1 MTGEM
6 TMTLRLLLADDHP
19 LVLDGLENLF
29 KNEEDFEV
37 VGRCVNG
44 RETLAAAR
52 RHFPDVLILD
62 LRMAELGG
70 LEVLRRLAEERIPV
84 RTVVLTAGMR
94 EREMMEAVRLG
105 ALGVVLKESAPGV
118 LVDCVRAVA
127 RGERYLQPRFLQH
140 ALATAGANPP
150 EPSLTPRELD
160 LVRMVAQGLRNKQ
173 IAERLFITE
182 GTVKVHLHN
191 IYDKL
196 GLNGRLALLRYA
208 EDRGLA

>member
-1 MTGEM
+1 
-6 TMTLRLLLADDHP
+6 MTLRLVLADDHP

-29 KNEEDFEV
+29 KTEDGFEV
-37 VGRCVNG
+37 VARCVNG
-44 RETLAAAR
+44 RETLAAVR
-52 RHFPDVLILD
+52 RLFPDVLILD
-62 LRMAELGG
+62 LRMQEIGG
-70 LEVLRRLAEERIPV
+70 LEVLRRLNEERIVV

-94 EREMMEAVRLG
+94 EREMLESVRLG

-127 RGERYLQPRFLQH
+127 RGERYVQPRFLQQ
-140 ALATAGANPP
+140 AIATNGTTPA

-196 GLNGRLALLRYA
+196 GLDGRLALLRYA

>member
-1 MTGEM
+1 
-6 TMTLRLLLADDHP
+6 MTLKILLADDHP

-29 KNEEDFEV
+29 RNEEGFQV
-37 VGRCVNG
+37 VGRCING

-62 LRMAELGG
+62 LRMQEVGG
-70 LEVLRRLAEERIPV
+70 LEVLRRLNEERINV

-94 EREMMEAVRLG
+94 EREMLEAVRLG
-105 ALGVVLKESAPGV
+105 ALGVVLKESAPGI
-118 LVDCVRAVA
+118 LVDCVKAVA
-127 RGERYLQPRFLQH
+127 RGERYLQPRFLQR
-140 ALATAGANPP
+140 AVETSGASPP

-160 LVRMVAQGLRNKQ
+160 LVRMVAQGLRNRQ

-196 GLNGRLALLRYA
+196 GLDGRLALLRYA

>member
-1 MTGEM
+1 
-6 TMTLRLLLADDHP
+6 MTLKILLADDHP

-29 KNEEDFEV
+29 QTEEGFEV
-37 VGRCVNG
+37 VARCING

-52 RHFPDVLILD
+52 RHVPDVLILD
-62 LRMAELGG
+62 LRMQEMGG
-70 LEVLRRLAEERIPV
+70 LEVLRRLTEERIAV

-94 EREMMEAVRLG
+94 EREMLEAVRLG

-127 RGERYLQPRFLQH
+127 RGDRYIQPRFP
-140 ALATAGANPP
+140 ATRARRHRIGPP

-160 LVRMVAQGLRNKQ
+160 LVRMVAQGLRNRQ
-173 IAERLFITE
+173 IAERLLITE

-196 GLNGRLALLRYA
+196 GLDGRLALLRYA
-208 EDRGLA
+208 EDRGLT

>member
-1 MTGEM
+1 
-6 TMTLRLLLADDHP
+6 MTLRLLLADDHP

-29 KNEEDFEV
+29 RTEEGFEV
-37 VGRCVNG
+37 VARCVNG
-44 RETLAAAR
+44 QETLAAAHLHR
-52 RHFPDVLILD
+52 PDVIILD
-62 LRMAELGG
+62 LRMPDLGG
-70 LEVLRRLAEERIPV
+70 LDVLRRLNEDRLPI

-94 EREMMEAVRLG
+94 EREMLEAVRLG
-105 ALGVVLKESAPGV
+105 ALGVVLKESAPGL
-118 LVDCVRAVA
+118 LVDCVRTVA
-127 RGERYLQPRFLQH
+127 RGERYLQPRFLQRQVEMGE
-140 ALATAGANPP
+140 AISP

-160 LVRMVAQGLRNKQ
+160 LVRMVAQGLRNKE

-196 GLNGRLALLRYA
+196 SLDGRLALLRYA

>member
-1 MTGEM
+1 
-6 TMTLRLLLADDHP
+6 MTLRILLADDHP

-29 KNEEDFEV
+29 RTEEEFEV
-37 VGRCVNG
+37 VARCVNG
-44 RETLAAAR
+44 RETLAAIH
-52 RHFPDVLILD
+52 RHVPDVLILD
-62 LRMAELGG
+62 LRMQEIGG
-70 LEVLRRLAEERIPV
+70 LEVLRRLNEERIAV

-127 RGERYLQPRFLQH
+127 RGERYLQPRFLQQ
-140 ALATAGANPP
+140 AMATASMNPP
-150 EPSLTPRELD
+150 EPALTPRELD
-160 LVRMVAQGLRNKQ
+160 LVRMVAQGLRNRQ

-196 GLNGRLALLRYA
+196 GLDGRLALLRYA

>member
-1 MTGEM
+1 
-6 TMTLRLLLADDHP
+6 MTLRLVLADDHP

-29 KNEEDFEV
+29 KTEEGFEV
-37 VGRCVNG
+37 VARCVNG
-44 RETLAAAR
+44 RETLAATR
-52 RHFPDVLILD
+52 RYMPDVLILD
-62 LRMAELGG
+62 LRMQEVGG
-70 LEVLRRLAEERIPV
+70 LEVLRRLVEERLPI

-94 EREMMEAVRLG
+94 EREMIEAVRLG

-127 RGERYLQPRFLQH
+127 RGERYLQPRFLQR
-140 ALATAGANPP
+140 AMETAGTAPP
-150 EPSLTPRELD
+150 EPALTPREMD

-196 GLNGRLALLRYA
+196 GLDGRLALLRYA

>member
-1 MTGEM
+1 
-6 TMTLRLLLADDHP
+6 MTLRLLLADDHP

-29 KNEEDFEV
+29 QTEDGFQV
-37 VGRCVNG
+37 VARCVNG
-44 RETLAAAR
+44 RETMTAAR
-52 RHFPDVLILD
+52 RHLPDIIILD
-62 LRMAELGG
+62 LRMQEMSGID
-70 LEVLRRLAEERIPV
+70 VLRRLGEERLTSRV
-84 RTVVLTAGMR
+84 VVLTAGVR
-94 EREMMEAVRLG
+94 EREMLEAVRLG

-127 RGERYLQPRFLQH
+127 RGERYLQPRFLQRMLEQ
-140 ALATAGANPP
+140 AENAPP

-196 GLNGRLALLRYA
+196 GLDGRLALLRYA

>member
-1 MTGEM
+1 
-6 TMTLRLLLADDHP
+6 MTLRLLLADDHP

-29 KNEEDFEV
+29 RTEEGFEV
-37 VGRCVNG
+37 VARCVNG
-44 RETLAAAR
+44 QETLAAAHLHR
-52 RHFPDVLILD
+52 PDVIILD
-62 LRMAELGG
+62 LRMPELGG
-70 LEVLRRLAEERIPV
+70 LDVLRRLNEDRLPI

-94 EREMMEAVRLG
+94 EREMLEAVRLG
-105 ALGVVLKESAPGV
+105 ALGVVLKESAPGL
-118 LVDCVRAVA
+118 LVDCVRTVA
-127 RGERYLQPRFLQH
+127 RGERYLQPRFLQRQVEMGESM
-140 ALATAGANPP
+140 AP

-160 LVRMVAQGLRNKQ
+160 LVRMVAQGLRNKE

-196 GLNGRLALLRYA
+196 SLDGRLALLRYA

>member
-1 MTGEM
+1 
-6 TMTLRLLLADDHP
+6 MTLRLLLADDHP

-29 KNEEDFEV
+29 RNEEGFEV
-37 VGRCVNG
+37 VARCVNG
-44 RETLAAAR
+44 RETMTAAR
-52 RHFPDVLILD
+52 RHLPDIIILD
-62 LRMAELGG
+62 LRMQEMSG
-70 LEVLRRLAEERIPV
+70 LEVLRRLGEERLPIRV
-84 RTVVLTAGMR
+84 VVLTAGMR
-94 EREMMEAVRLG
+94 EQEMLEAVRLG

-118 LVDCVRAVA
+118 LVECVRAIA
-127 RGERYLQPRFLQH
+127 RGERYLQPRFLQRRLEQ
-140 ALATAGANPP
+140 AEMGPP
-150 EPSLTPRELD
+150 EPALTPRELD

-196 GLNGRLALLRYA
+196 GLDGRLALLRYA

>member
-1 MTGEM
+1 
-6 TMTLRLLLADDHP
+6 MTLRILLADDHP

-29 KNEEDFEV
+29 RTEEGFEV
-37 VGRCVNG
+37 VARCVNG
-44 RETLAAAR
+44 QETLAAA
-52 RHFPDVLILD
+52 HLHHPDVIILD
-62 LRMAELGG
+62 LRMPELGG
-70 LEVLRRLAEERIPV
+70 LEVLRRLGEDRLAS

-94 EREMMEAVRLG
+94 EREMVEAVRLG
-105 ALGVVLKESAPGV
+105 ALGVVLKESAPGL
-118 LVDCVRAVA
+118 LVECVRSVA
-127 RGERYLQPRFLQH
+127 RGERYLQPRFLQRTVEQ
-140 ALATAGANPP
+140 AENGPP

-160 LVRMVAQGLRNKQ
+160 LVRMVARGLRNKE

-196 GLNGRLALLRYA
+196 SLDGRLALLRYA

>member
-1 MTGEM
+1 
-6 TMTLRLLLADDHP
+6 MTLKILLADDHA

-29 KNEEDFEV
+29 QTEVGFEV
-37 VGRCVNG
+37 VARCING

-52 RHFPDVLILD
+52 RHSPDVLILD
-62 LRMAELGG
+62 LRMQEMGG
-70 LEVLRRLAEERIPV
+70 LEVLRRLTEERIPV

-94 EREMMEAVRLG
+94 EREMLEAVRLG

-127 RGERYLQPRFLQH
+127 RGDRYIQPRFLQR
-140 ALATAGANPP
+140 ALDATGSAPP

-173 IAERLFITE
+173 IAERLLITE

-196 GLNGRLALLRYA
+196 GLDGRLALLRYA
-208 EDRGLA
+208 EDRGLT